1 MFSKRASWREETRE
15 AICFVSL
22 VACTVLVIKY
32 AAGHNNKLNNS
43 KLLSAVSA
51 KHNLPELKFNCRL
64 KHTSVAMCL
73 SSTQFDEG
81 TGSFSTLFSTP
92 FIMKN
97 VKRRK

>member
-1 MFSKRASWREETRE
+1 MFSKRAGWREETRE
-15 AICFVSL
+15 AICLVSL
-22 VACTVLVIKY
+22 AACTVLVIKY
-32 AAGHNNKLNNS
+32 AAGHNNKLTNS

-51 KHNLPELKFNCRL
+51 KHNFPELKFNCRL

-81 TGSFSTLFSTP
+81 TGHFSTVFSPP

-97 VKRRK
+97 VRSK